1 MLTGLVKH
9 KLCAEQGYEFQMAPL
24 IPVRVA
30 HRHSDRRRPV
40 RGTRTGLPAIAVVM
54 ALLCAGCATSPHISP
69 ALDAQLAAGRPAR
82 ITGADGALS
91 AHRTQAIL
99 SKLGQGAAKTYL
111 LKRHIAVEEAA
122 TRTPLVAGNKVT
134 LLENGLATYAA
145 MFKAIRGAKHN
156 IDFNIY
162 IFTNDETGQKF
173 ADLLIKKQTEGVQV
187 NLMYDSVGC
196 LDTPRTFFDRM
207 KKAGINVVE
216 FNPVNPA
223 YAHGDWTINQR
234 DHRKVLIVDGAT
246 VFVGGVNVSGVYAS
260 GPMKQLLHKLGRKS
274 EKPSPR
280 EKKIKWRDTDVEI
293 KGPAAAEFQKL
304 FMRMWN
310 SQHGKP
316 LIGRYFPHLKPQG
329 HDLVHA
335 IGSSPNTPIN
345 LMYLTLISAIA
356 HAQQY
361 VYLTNA
367 YFAPTPQTIEAL
379 EDAARRGVDVE
390 VVLPSITD
398 VPVVL
403 YAGQSHY
410 EDLLESGVRIFERK
424 KALLHAKTAVIDGV
438 WSTIGS
444 TNLDWRSILYNYE
457 INAVVLSTTFGDEM
471 EQMFEQDRAHSVE
484 ITRAKWKQRP
494 MGRRMEQWL
503 SGMWESLL

>member
-1 MLTGLVKH
+1 MFT
-9 KLCAEQGYEFQMAPL
+9 
-24 IPVRVA
+24 
-30 HRHSDRRRPV
+30 
-40 RGTRTGLPAIAVVM
+40 
-54 ALLCAGCATSPHISP
+54 
-69 ALDAQLAAGRPAR
+69 AR
-82 ITGADGALS
+82 
-91 AHRTQAIL
+91 RTQAIL
-99 SKLGQGAAKTYL
+99 SKLGHEAGRNYL
-111 LKRHIAVEEAA
+111 LKRHVAVEEAA
-122 TRTPLVAGNKVT
+122 VGTPLVAVNKVT
-134 LLENGLATYAA
+134 LLKNGPATYAA
-145 MFKAIRGAKHN
+145 MFKAIKGAKYN
-156 IDFNIY
+156 INFNIY

-173 ADLLIKKQTEGVQV
+173 ADLLIKKQSEGVQV

-196 LDTPRTFFDRM
+196 LDTPRAFFDKM
-207 KKAGINVVE
+207 KKAGINVLE

-223 YAHGDWTINQR
+223 YARGDWTINQR

-246 VFVGGVNVSGVYAS
+246 VFVGGVNVSSVYAS
-260 GPMKQLLHKLGRKS
+260 GPVKQLLHKLGRES
-274 EKPSPR
+274 EQPSRR
-280 EKKIKWRDTDVEI
+280 EKEVKWRDTDVEI
-293 KGPAAAEFQKL
+293 QGPAAAEFQKL

-361 VYLTNA
+361 VHLTNA

-390 VVLPSITD
+390 LVLPSVTD

-438 WSTIGS
+438 WSTVGS

-484 ITRAKWKQRP
+484 ITRDKWKHRP
-494 MGRRMEQWL
+494 VGRRIEQWL
-503 SGMWESLL
+503 SRMWESLL